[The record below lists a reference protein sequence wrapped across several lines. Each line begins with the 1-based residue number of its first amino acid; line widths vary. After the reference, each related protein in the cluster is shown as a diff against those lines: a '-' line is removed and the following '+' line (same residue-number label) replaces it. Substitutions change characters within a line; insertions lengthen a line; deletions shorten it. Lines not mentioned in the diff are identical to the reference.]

1 MKRFPDA
8 PTSRLPD
15 GSTLPA
21 TVMLPV
27 MAAPP
32 VETVRPVAVVT
43 VPVKFALEEM
53 VCPLIRP
60 EVTVPDP
67 TLIPAP
73 NRLEEAST
81 YAVVPLKYTLPSE
94 PLVVDCRVKLP
105 AAPVPP
111 YTVRVWVDVAK
122 TAVVPPVTAPALT
135 ERVPSVRVPPVMVEE
150 ALMVVAPAIA
160 PALVIPPA
168 LLLMPPDTE
177 SPPALIVAPVA
188 TVTVPVKLAEAEM
201 VCPLIVLLVARVVTP
216 EIAPAVVMFTPVE
229 VRAKVPVPFPIAVLP
244 EVVASEVPIV
254 ELSEVKAPVEAVVAP
269 IAVPLIPV
277 PVVLM
282 LLAVMVSAEA
292 PVLIEEAPRPER
304 LSAPEV
310 PVIFTA
316 PVVTVRPLE
325 AVRSPAEVMVP
336 EPVAEMLP
344 EVVIASP
351 ALLGLI
357 VVEARDQKPTVPVL
371 AVVSPPVMV
380 RFPEASRVS
389 LEVPFTLRSARLPVN
404 VLVLIPRAV
413 PLVFQFEAAVAPLG

>member
-1 MKRFPDA
+1 M
-8 PTSRLPD
+8 
-15 GSTLPA
+15 
-21 TVMLPV
+21 
-27 MAAPP
+27 
-32 VETVRPVAVVT
+32 
-43 VPVKFALEEM
+43 
-53 VCPLIRP
+53 
-60 EVTVPDP
+60 
-67 TLIPAP
+67 
-73 NRLEEAST
+73 
-81 YAVVPLKYTLPSE
+81 
-94 PLVVDCRVKLP
+94 
-105 AAPVPP
+105 
-111 YTVRVWVDVAK
+111 
-122 TAVVPPVTAPALT
+122 
-135 ERVPSVRVPPVMVEE
+135 
-150 ALMVVAPAIA
+150 
-160 PALVIPPA
+160 
-168 LLLMPPDTE
+168 
-177 SPPALIVAPVA
+177 
-188 TVTVPVKLAEAEM
+188 
-201 VCPLIVLLVARVVTP
+201 
-216 EIAPAVVMFTPVE
+216 
-229 VRAKVPVPFPIAVLP
+229 
-244 EVVASEVPIV
+244 
-254 ELSEVKAPVEAVVAP
+254 
-269 IAVPLIPV
+269 PLIPV